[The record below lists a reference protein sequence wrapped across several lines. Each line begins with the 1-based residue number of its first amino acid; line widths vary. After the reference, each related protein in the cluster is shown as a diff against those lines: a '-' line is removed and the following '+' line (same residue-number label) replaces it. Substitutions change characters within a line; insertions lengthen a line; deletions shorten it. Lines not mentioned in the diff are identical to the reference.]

1 MLGSGSDGLEEQN
14 PARTP
19 FLGVYPAE
27 GQVQLQLCHA
37 APDAHPLPHAEGNV
51 GEGMDGA
58 PPEPALGPEL
68 SPAPEI
74 LLAAA
79 QGMAVDHQHRLQQ
92 SKRETG
98 ALEIGPELPRDGKI
112 SSGMEKY
119 SAGRVIPKKLTGTQ
133 KRSWFPQRIMGKFE
147 IF

>member
-1 MLGSGSDGLEEQN
+1 MLGSGSDGLQEQN
-14 PARTP
+14 PPRTP
-19 FLGVYPAE
+19 FLGVYLAE
-27 GQVQLQLCHA
+27 GHVQLQLCHA

-98 ALEIGPELPRDGKI
+98 ALEISPELLRDGKI
-112 SSGMEKY
+112 GSGMEKY
-119 SAGRVIPKKLTGTQ
+119 SAGRVIPEKLIGTQ

-147 IF
+147 MF